1 MVKWFVFQF
10 QCHAAGFPIPKKII
24 AIGGE
29 LSLLS
34 ETRSMAHAFH
44 PTPTP
49 SLSLSFSLSL
59 SLSLSR
65 WSLEPDTTCCSS
77 LFPLPLP
84 LCLSLWSLEPK
95 TKCFGWNVTS
105 RLSLSSLRSLEP
117 ETKCFGS
124 NVGSVPLPLLARAL
138 TSLQTPPSPS
148 SPSHPLLTLLSLLF
162 ELEEQ
167 LAPTTSG
174 SDMIE
179 TPFHISDISCFDPL
193 QACLCNHL

>member
-1 MVKWFVFQF
+1 MPRCGVPNSQENYRNRGRAKPLERNQID
-10 QCHAAGFPIPKKII
+10 GTRFPSDSY
-24 AIGGE
+24 
-29 LSLLS
+29 SLPL
-34 ETRSMAHAFH
+34 
-44 PTPTP
+44 PLLLPLP
-49 SLSLSFSLSL
+49 LP
-59 SLSLSR
+59 LSR

-174 SDMIE
+174 SDMIRDSVSH
-179 TPFHISDISCFDPL
+179 FRHFL
-193 QACLCNHL
+193 F